1 MTQMAETTQPL
12 LPAEFADLA
21 PFAAKWC
28 LPTEHERFAMRLAST
43 MDEMQVF
50 YDAITPRADE
60 AMNYCDNFALD
71 ELPEDATN
79 LLHMLYSMIAVSF
92 PVECWGQP
100 HVPDTGAAYLDLLV
114 EPGP

>member
-1 MTQMAETTQPL
+1 MAETTPTQPL
-12 LPAEFADLA
+12 LPAAFSDLE
-21 PFAAKWC
+21 PFAAKWS
-28 LPTEHERFAMRLAST
+28 LVTERERFAMRLAST
-43 MDEMQVF
+43 MDEMQAF

-60 AMNYCDNFALD
+60 AMTYCDTLALD
-71 ELPEDATN
+71 ELPADATN
-79 LLHMLYSMIAVSF
+79 LLHLLYSMIAVSF